1 MGYAYPINHNFFI
14 NFFFNILILQ
24 NNFFYY
30 KLNLWLKKMAIT
42 NLISKLEAGKPMTR
56 LDIMFI
62 KYVYQRTP
70 YPIENGIS

>member
-1 MGYAYPINHNFFI
+1 
-14 NFFFNILILQ
+14 
-24 NNFFYY
+24 
-30 KLNLWLKKMAIT
+30 MAIT